1 MAVADGRPRRQRRLL
16 RPQGHSL
23 SAPRGRPPTETAGPG
38 RKVLCRQPGLYDAL
52 VFGNLS
58 SLIALAVAGILIAI
72 GARLLPLAYTLFALA
87 VVLLP
92 LFGPTR
98 LKPLMSMPRFILA
111 AFPIFIVMA
120 LVSDRRPWLR
130 VLLLAACLVGLVF
143 LTVRFAGFWWVA

>member
-1 MAVADGRPRRQRRLL
+1 
-16 RPQGHSL
+16 
-23 SAPRGRPPTETAGPG
+23 
-38 RKVLCRQPGLYDAL
+38 
-52 VFGNLS
+52 
-58 SLIALAVAGILIAI
+58 VAGILIAI